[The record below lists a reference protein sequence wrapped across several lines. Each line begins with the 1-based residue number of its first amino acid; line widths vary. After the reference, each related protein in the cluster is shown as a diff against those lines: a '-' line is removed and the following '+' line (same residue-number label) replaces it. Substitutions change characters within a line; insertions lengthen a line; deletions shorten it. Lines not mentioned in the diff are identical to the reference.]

1 MKGQIKT
8 NSTTTIVSSQK
19 SPIDLKKQTIRSVTE
34 LSKGELVTF
43 RRFKNELEEKT
54 RKQKEQKFVS

>member
-1 MKGQIKT
+1 LKGQIKT
-8 NSTTTIVSSQK
+8 NSTTTKVTSQK

>member
-1 MKGQIKT
+1 LKGQIKT